1 MKKSV
6 KKYLILSFLFFSP
19 IFIYIFFASGINN
32 FARLPILTTNVLDI
46 QSINGNLQGIS
57 LKDNISILG
66 FWGGDVNLRKSEAL
80 NLNQKIYRRFFQFQ
94 DFQFVFLTTKDQET
108 NINNLKEELI
118 RGVGT
123 DLEKWNFIFTDEK
136 EIQKIYNSLKT
147 DIELSEENST
157 PYVFIIDRDLNLR
170 GRDDDEDIG
179 KLYGF
184 NAESVAEINN
194 KMVDDVKIIL
204 AEYRLALK
212 KNDSLFK

>member
-1 MKKSV
+1 MKKSI
-6 KKYLILSFLFFSP
+6 KKYLILSLLFFSP
-19 IFIYIFFASGINN
+19 IFIYIFLVSGINN

-46 QSINGNLQGIS
+46 QSINGNIQGIS
-57 LKDNISILG
+57 LKDNISIIG

-94 DFQFVFLTTKDQET
+94 DFQFVFLTTKDQKT
-108 NINNLKEELI
+108 NINNLKEELT

-147 DIELSEENST
+147 DIELSEENNT

-170 GRDDDEDIG
+170 GRDDDDQGI
-179 KLYGF
+179 LFGF
-184 NAESVAEINN
+184 NTQSVAEINN
-194 KMVDDVKIIL
+194 KMVDDVKVIL
-204 AEYRLALK
+204 AEYRRALK
-212 KNDSLFK
+212 KYNRP